1 MQANYEVNPK
11 VWTKNF
17 GVYFMHKKH
26 DYSALLKYMHM
37 LEDGY
42 SINYIHTKYG
52 IGHSQLEK
60 LWMLYQEY
68 GVSVLQRQK
77 YTRSDVAFKHKVV
90 LDIKNN
96 GISLV
101 QASIKHG
108 VSASC
113 LSVWLRTYRTGGI
126 KALSITRK
134 RGRPPGMGRPKKVQ
148 KPETELERLQR
159 ENRELKIELALLKK
173 VKALVEEREARLRAI
188 GRGQSEN

>member
-1 MQANYEVNPK
+1 MNPK

-52 IGHSQLEK
+52 IGHLQLEK

-68 GVSVLQRQK
+68 GASVLQRQK

-90 LDIKNN
+90 LDIENN

-101 QASIKHG
+101 QASIKYG

-126 KALSITRK
+126 KSLSITRK

>member
-1 MQANYEVNPK
+1 
-11 VWTKNF
+11 
-17 GVYFMHKKH
+17 
-26 DYSALLKYMHM
+26 M

-52 IGHSQLEK
+52 IGHLRLEK

-68 GVSVLQRQK
+68 GASVLQRQK

-90 LDIKNN
+90 LDIENN

-101 QASIKHG
+101 QASIKYG
-108 VSASC
+108 VSVPR
-113 LSVWLRTYRTGGI
+113 LSIWLKIYRYGGI
-126 KALSITRK
+126 EALSAIK
-134 RGRPPGMGRPKKVQ
+134 QPGWPKTMGRPKKEQ
-148 KPETELERLQR
+148 KPETELERLRR
-159 ENRELKIELALLKK
+159 ENQELKTENVLLKK